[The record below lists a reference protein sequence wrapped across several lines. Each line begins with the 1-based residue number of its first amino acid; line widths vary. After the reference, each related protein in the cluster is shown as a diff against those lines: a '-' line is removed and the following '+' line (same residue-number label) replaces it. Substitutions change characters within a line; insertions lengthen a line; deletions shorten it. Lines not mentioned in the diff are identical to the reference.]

1 MQRSGPGPRWR
12 SCAWLTAASCLL
24 AASAW
29 GCRSSLLEALPL
41 REPPHD
47 LGSVEGEV
55 CIAGGREPLADLGPV
70 VVYLGHA
77 QESPSQHAKPLVLAD
92 DTAGAGALG
101 HDLVVI
107 SHGEALRFASHS
119 GVAHRL
125 FAFHRDS
132 RLEVAVP
139 ELGESPPVTFDEPGS
154 IRFYCSLHQDETWDV
169 FVSPSP
175 HFARL
180 DRRGAYRIDNVP
192 PGDYEL
198 SIWSAAVDGG
208 VRTVHVG
215 LGISALEPIRLDPAK
230 IAR

>member
-1 MQRSGPGPRWR
+1 VQWSGSRPRWR
-12 SCAWLTAASCLL
+12 SCAWLAAAGCLL
-24 AASAW
+24 AAGAW
-29 GCRSSLLEALPL
+29 GCRSSLLEPLL

-55 CIAGGREPLADLGPV
+55 YIAGGREPLADLGPV
-70 VVYLGHA
+70 IVYLERA
-77 QESPSQHAKPLVLAD
+77 RESAPRRSKPLVLAD
-92 DTAGAGALG
+92 DGAGRDSLG

-125 FAFHRDS
+125 FAVRQDS

-139 ELGESPPVTFDEPGS
+139 ELGESSPVTFDDPGS

-215 LGISALEPIRLDPAK
+215 LGISALEPIWLDPAK

>member
-1 MQRSGPGPRWR
+1 MQRSGSRPRWR
-12 SCAWLTAASCLL
+12 SCAWRTAASCLL
-24 AASAW
+24 AAGAW
-29 GCRSSLLEALPL
+29 GCRSSL
-41 REPPHD
+41 REQPHD
-47 LGSVEGEV
+47 LGGVEGEV
-55 CIAGGREPLADLGPV
+55 YIAGGREPLADLGPV
-70 VVYLGHA
+70 VVYLGRA
-77 QESPSQHAKPLVLAD
+77 RESTPRRSKPLVLAD
-92 DTAGAGALG
+92 DAAGGDSLG

-107 SHGEALRFASHS
+107 SPGEALRFASHS

-125 FAFHRDS
+125 FAVRQDS

-139 ELGESPPVTFDEPGS
+139 ERGESPPVRFDEPGS

-215 LGISALEPIRLDPAK
+215 LGISALEPIWLDPAK
-230 IAR
+230 IAP

>member
-1 MQRSGPGPRWR
+1 MQRSGSRPGWR
-12 SCAWLTAASCLL
+12 SCAWGAAASCLL
-24 AASAW
+24 TASAW
-29 GCRSSLLEALPL
+29 GCRSSLLEPPPL

-70 VVYLGHA
+70 VVYLGA
-77 QESPSQHAKPLVLAD
+77 RESAPRRSKPLVLAD
-92 DTAGAGALG
+92 DAAGGDSLG

-125 FAFHRDS
+125 FAVRQDS

-139 ELGESPPVTFDEPGS
+139 ERGESPPVTFDEPGS

-169 FVSPSP
+169 FVSPSQ

-180 DRRGAYRIDNVP
+180 DRRGTYRIDNVP

-215 LGISALEPIRLDPAK
+215 VGVSALEPIWLDPAK

>member
-1 MQRSGPGPRWR
+1 VQRSGSRPRRR
-12 SCAWLTAASCLL
+12 SCAWRTAASCLL

-29 GCRSSLLEALPL
+29 GCTSSL
-41 REPPHD
+41 RQPPQD
-47 LGSVEGEV
+47 LGGVEGEV
-55 CIAGGREPLADLGPV
+55 YIAGGREPLADLGPV
-70 VVYLGHA
+70 VVYLGRARESA
-77 QESPSQHAKPLVLAD
+77 QRRSDPLVLAD
-92 DTAGAGALG
+92 NAAGRESLG

-107 SHGEALRFASHS
+107 SQGEALRFASHS

-125 FAFHRDS
+125 FAVRRGS

-139 ELGESPPVTFDEPGS
+139 ERGESAPVTFDEPGS

-208 VRTVHVG
+208 VRNVHVG
-215 LGISALEPIRLDPAK
+215 LGISSLEPILLDPAK
-230 IAR
+230 IAP